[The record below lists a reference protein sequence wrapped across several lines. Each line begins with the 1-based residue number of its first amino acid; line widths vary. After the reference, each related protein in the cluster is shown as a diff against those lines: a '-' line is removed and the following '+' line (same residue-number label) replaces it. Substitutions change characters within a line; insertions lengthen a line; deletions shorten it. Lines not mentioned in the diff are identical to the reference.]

1 MGSYS
6 DEEDNR
12 RIYLV
17 SSALSPEEYRYYPHW
32 FAELVPPGHL
42 TLTLDDMLVFA
53 DRFGIAEQDKWK
65 IFDTFESPLS
75 TLEKGE
81 FYAFVRLIGHV
92 MNGKAPSRALVFQ
105 QAPVPKIIQ
114 ESAVVLQ
121 SDVTTPSS
129 ASQRSSLTLPAS
141 TTPSTSNPPSGLPV
155 SPVLD
160 GTRVN
165 PFRRHHE
172 QKSRES
178 YESRKSAESMTR
190 TVSVETP
197 ETRMGSTDKTSNDI
211 QAVDAFTQMLL
222 GEISDA
228 TPRKS
233 SESAV
238 SDHSSIYQVGISET
252 KQNDPIFEMSD
263 VDESSSSS
271 EEDEDDEAV
280 DEESTSTAKNMTPD
294 DSISLGS
301 IGKLDFQQPTIHT
314 IQSQHYLVMP
324 KELEINPPP
333 RKSLETDH
341 SKRPAPPPP
350 RPRKGGYGSQSSVS
364 PSNPVVTATMTPS
377 SEPSTVPLTSVGSS
391 RSSSSSSLP
400 KSLSAPAPPI
410 SHTDKRKSS
419 VGGIS
424 PSLSSTPSFNSS
436 QRSSSTPD
444 VSAPAHATT
453 FSDVDFDAAFD
464 GQQLFPA
471 VASPPDTRANA
482 PQTALAS
489 QKSHVPPPPPPSRR
503 KVSHTR
509 DQSIASAQTTR
520 GHRPHPHPQPHP
532 PPPPPPST
540 ASHSLS
546 NSTSGT
552 TTSPSSK
559 AASVDDSA
567 VPDLLADLTALQRE
581 VDALREQHLRDT

>member
-1 MGSYS
+1 MAGMGSYS

-32 FAELVPPGHL
+32 FAELVTPGHL

-65 IFDTFESPLS
+65 IFDIFESPLS

-92 MNGKAPSRALVFQ
+92 LNGKAPSRALVFQ
-105 QAPVPKIIQ
+105 QAIVPKIIQ

-121 SDVTTPSS
+121 SDITTSPS

-141 TTPSTSNPPSGLPV
+141 TAPSTSNPPSGLPV

-172 QKSRES
+172 PKSRQS
-178 YESRKSAESMTR
+178 HESRKSAESMTR
-190 TVSVETP
+190 TVSAD
-197 ETRMGSTDKTSNDI
+197 TREARRGSTDRTSNDI

-222 GEISDA
+222 GDISDA
-228 TPRKS
+228 TLRKS

-238 SDHSSIYQVGISET
+238 SDHSSVYQVGISET

-271 EEDEDDEAV
+271 EEDDDDEVV
-280 DEESTSTAKNMTPD
+280 DEDSTSTAKNMTPD

-301 IGKLDFQQPTIHT
+301 IGKHDFQQPTIHT

-324 KELEINPPP
+324 KELELNPPP
-333 RKSLETDH
+333 RKSLEADH

-350 RPRKGGYGSQSSVS
+350 RPRKGGYGGHHYLRRRLLFLS
-364 PSNPVVTATMTPS
+364 
-377 SEPSTVPLTSVGSS
+377 LTSEN
-391 RSSSSSSLP
+391 RQL
-400 KSLSAPAPPI
+400 
-410 SHTDKRKSS
+410 
-419 VGGIS
+419 
-424 PSLSSTPSFNSS
+424 
-436 QRSSSTPD
+436 
-444 VSAPAHATT
+444 
-453 FSDVDFDAAFD
+453 VDC
-464 GQQLFPA
+464 L
-471 VASPPDTRANA
+471 
-482 PQTALAS
+482 
-489 QKSHVPPPPPPSRR
+489 
-503 KVSHTR
+503 
-509 DQSIASAQTTR
+509 
-520 GHRPHPHPQPHP
+520 RP
-532 PPPPPPST
+532 
-540 ASHSLS
+540 
-546 NSTSGT
+546 
-552 TTSPSSK
+552 
-559 AASVDDSA
+559 
-567 VPDLLADLTALQRE
+567 
-581 VDALREQHLRDT
+581 

>member
-32 FAELVPPGHL
+32 FAELVPPAHL

-114 ESAVVLQ
+114 KSAVVLQ
-121 SDVTTPSS
+121 SDVTTSPS

-141 TTPSTSNPPSGLPV
+141 TAPSPSNPPSGLAV

-178 YESRKSAESMTR
+178 YESRKSAESMTQ
-190 TVSVETP
+190 TVSAETP
-197 ETRMGSTDKTSNDI
+197 ETRRGSTDKTSNDV

-222 GEISDA
+222 GEVSDT

-233 SESAV
+233 SESAL

-252 KQNDPIFEMSD
+252 KHNDPIFEMSD

-271 EEDEDDEAV
+271 DEAV
-280 DEESTSTAKNMTPD
+280 DEESTSTAKYMTPD

-324 KELEINPPP
+324 KELELNPPL

-350 RPRKGGYGSQSSVS
+350 RPRKGGYGAQSSH
-364 PSNPVVTATMTPS
+364 
-377 SEPSTVPLTSVGSS
+377 ST
-391 RSSSSSSLP
+391 
-400 KSLSAPAPPI
+400 
-410 SHTDKRKSS
+410 
-419 VGGIS
+419 
-424 PSLSSTPSFNSS
+424 
-436 QRSSSTPD
+436 
-444 VSAPAHATT
+444 
-453 FSDVDFDAAFD
+453 
-464 GQQLFPA
+464 
-471 VASPPDTRANA
+471 
-482 PQTALAS
+482 
-489 QKSHVPPPPPPSRR
+489 SHVGWIFAFVIKFVAAKIIICAGASYF
-503 KVSHTR
+503 SHR
-509 DQSIASAQTTR
+509 QAKIVR
-520 GHRPHPHPQPHP
+520 GW
-532 PPPPPPST
+532 T
-540 ASHSLS
+540 I
-546 NSTSGT
+546 
-552 TTSPSSK
+552 
-559 AASVDDSA
+559 SV
-567 VPDLLADLTALQRE
+567 LELYTIL
-581 VDALREQHLRDT
+581 

>member
-92 MNGKAPSRALVFQ
+92 MDGKAPSRALVFQ

-114 ESAVVLQ
+114 EAAVALQ
-121 SDVTTPSS
+121 SDVTMSPS

-141 TTPSTSNPPSGLPV
+141 TAPSPSNPPSGLPV
-155 SPVLD
+155 SPVPD

-172 QKSRES
+172 QKSRQS
-178 YESRKSAESMTR
+178 HESRKSAESMTR
-190 TVSVETP
+190 TVSAETP
-197 ETRMGSTDKTSNDI
+197 ETRSSSTDKASNDI

-222 GEISDA
+222 GEVSDA
-228 TPRKS
+228 IPRKS

-238 SDHSSIYQVGISET
+238 SDHSSLYQVGISET

-263 VDESSSSS
+263 ESSSSS
-271 EEDEDDEAV
+271 SEDEDDEAV

-324 KELEINPPP
+324 KELELNPPP

-350 RPRKGGYGSQSSVS
+350 RPRKGGYGAQSSVS
-364 PSNPVVTATMTPS
+364 VSNPVVTATMTPS
-377 SEPSTVPLTSVGSS
+377 SEPSTVPLSSVGSS
-391 RSSSSSSLP
+391 RSLSSSSLP
-400 KSLSAPAPPI
+400 KSLSAPGPPI
-410 SHTDKRKSS
+410 SHADKRKSS
-419 VGGIS
+419 VGGLS

-436 QRSSSTPD
+436 QKSSSTPD
-444 VSAPAHATT
+444 VSAPAHAT
-453 FSDVDFDAAFD
+453 FSDVEFNAAFD

-471 VASPPDTRANA
+471 VGSPPDTRANA
-482 PQTALAS
+482 PQTALPS

-503 KVSHTR
+503 KVSHAKY
-509 DQSIASAQTTR
+509 QSIASAHTTR
-520 GHRPHPHPQPHP
+520 GHRPHPQPHP
-532 PPPPPPST
+532 PPPPPPPSA

-552 TTSPSSK
+552 TSAPSSQ

-581 VDALREQHLRDT
+581 VDALREQHLHGS

>member
-53 DRFGIAEQDKWK
+53 DRFGIAEQDKWQ

-105 QAPVPKIIQ
+105 QAPVPKIIH
-114 ESAVVLQ
+114 EPAVALQ
-121 SDVTTPSS
+121 SDVTTSPP

-141 TTPSTSNPPSGLPV
+141 TAPSPPNPGFPV
-155 SPVLD
+155 SPVPD

-172 QKSRES
+172 QKNRQSH
-178 YESRKSAESMTR
+178 ESRKSAEIMTR
-190 TVSVETP
+190 TVSAETP
-197 ETRMGSTDKTSNDI
+197 ETRRRSTDKTSNDI

-233 SESAV
+233 SESAL
-238 SDHSSIYQVGISET
+238 SDHSSLYQVGISEN
-252 KQNDPIFEMSD
+252 KQNDPIFEMSH
-263 VDESSSSS
+263 ESSSSS
-271 EEDEDDEAV
+271 SEDDDDEAV

-301 IGKLDFQQPTIHT
+301 ISKFDFQQPTIQT

-324 KELEINPPP
+324 KDLELNPPP

-350 RPRKGGYGSQSSVS
+350 RPRKGGYGAQSAVSV
-364 PSNPVVTATMTPS
+364 SNPVVTATMTPS
-377 SEPSTVPLTSVGSS
+377 SEPSTVPLSSVGSS
-391 RSSSSSSLP
+391 RSSSSSSLR
-400 KSLSAPAPPI
+400 KSLSAQAPPI
-410 SHTDKRKSS
+410 SHADKRKSS
-419 VGGIS
+419 VGGLS

-436 QRSSSTPD
+436 QKSSSTPD
-444 VSAPAHATT
+444 VSAPAHAT
-453 FSDVDFDAAFD
+453 FSDVEFNAAFD

-471 VASPPDTRANA
+471 VGSPPDTRANA
-482 PQTALAS
+482 PQTAVPS

-503 KVSHTR
+503 KVSHAR
-509 DQSIASAQTTR
+509 DQSIASAHTTR
-520 GHRPHPHPQPHP
+520 GHRSHPQP
-532 PPPPPPST
+532 PPPPPPLAA
-540 ASHSLS
+540 ASHSL

-552 TTSPSSK
+552 PSAPSSQ

-581 VDALREQHLRDT
+581 VDALREQHLRDS